1 MFEISKSFD
10 IHYIQVLW
18 NTNGLHFCFVRFFL
32 GCCYLL
38 KLDDDY
44 EKYDIYILVMYA
56 VCSIKCVSEI
66 YTYLYNRNDLGVE
79 MIMESPL
86 SPDHMMPL
94 QLCWLSIM
102 HECIETV

>member
-1 MFEISKSFD
+1 MG
-10 IHYIQVLW
+10 YIFVL
-18 NTNGLHFCFVRFFL
+18 LDFF

-38 KLDDDY
+38 KFDDDY

-102 HECIETV
+102 HECIGTVEICCWQCSKERTEDLC

>member
-1 MFEISKSFD
+1 
-10 IHYIQVLW
+10 
-18 NTNGLHFCFVRFFL
+18 
-32 GCCYLL
+32 
-38 KLDDDY
+38 
-44 EKYDIYILVMYA
+44 MYA

-66 YTYLYNRNDLGVE
+66 YTYLYIRNDLGVE

-102 HECIETV
+102 HECIEQYKSVAGNAQKKERKIYVDNLESI

>member
-1 MFEISKSFD
+1 MGYIFVLLDFFFWLLLSF
-10 IHYIQVLW
+10 
-18 NTNGLHFCFVRFFL
+18 
-32 GCCYLL
+32 
-38 KLDDDY
+38 KDDDY

-102 HECIETV
+102 HECIRTV

>member
-1 MFEISKSFD
+1 M
-10 IHYIQVLW
+10 
-18 NTNGLHFCFVRFFL
+18 CAVR
-32 GCCYLL
+32 
-38 KLDDDY
+38 
-44 EKYDIYILVMYA
+44 
-56 VCSIKCVSEI
+56 SIKCVSEV